1 MEFRHND
8 CLHCT
13 IIKEVGRRLE
23 NGEINGRGALDNL
36 VLVMADILATA
47 SIEGAKEMK
56 GAITRSLSEAE
67 AQARHRIDHESAFAR
82 KSLRSNERLPS
93 RMTAGNWLL
102 N

>member
-1 MEFRHND
+1 MVILHND
-8 CLHCT
+8 SMNSM
-13 IIKEVGRRLE
+13 ISKECGVLPD
-23 NGEINGRGALDNL
+23 NGEINGKGTLDNL
-36 VLVMADILATA
+36 VLVMTDILATP
-47 SIEGAKEMK
+47 SIEGAKEIK

-82 KSLRSNERLPS
+82 KGLRSNEGLPS

>member
-1 MEFRHND
+1 MEFRHNG

-82 KSLRSNERLPS
+82 KGLRSNEGLPS